1 MRWSIRGRLL
11 WSVIGAMAVLQIALA
26 ALVYEVM
33 ERAFRSDFDAVLA
46 ATARTL
52 SAAVELDGQELRA
65 DIDERDFPEFRRAA
79 QPDYYEVWRDDGQ
92 VLARSSSLKGG
103 DLERVEGAVG
113 TATTYRRVHLPDG
126 RPGRAAVLQF
136 VPKSDDEGLH
146 RVRRM
151 ATVEVARDRA
161 PLDAQMAALTWLL
174 ASGTGGTIAISFL
187 VGMLIVRRGLAPLDS
202 VAAQIAA
209 IDQADL
215 SARIPA
221 PGLPAELVPVVVRL
235 NDLLRRLEEAFTRER
250 SFTSDAA
257 HELRTPL
264 AGLRATI
271 EVALARPRP
280 TSEYR
285 EALSECLTIVQHTQ
299 TLADHLLALARMEGN
314 QAGTQREVLTVA
326 DLVDAAWRPLAAKV
340 ARRQL
345 NLHVEIAPAIS
356 CVADRALLLTIL
368 SELAVNAVEYTD
380 DGGRIDVAAVE
391 EVDAVE
397 VVVANTGCRVPPEAA
412 ARVFDRFWRGDES
425 RSQTGIHAGLGL
437 TLVRRAVAAV
447 GGAVAV
453 DISNGT
459 FAVRLR
465 LPGPPS
471 SRSTDVPCTS

>member
-26 ALVYEVM
+26 TLVYEVM

-52 SAAVELDGQELRA
+52 SAAVEQDGQELRA
-65 DIDERDFPEFRRAA
+65 DIDERDLPEFRRAT
-79 QPDYYEVWRDDGQ
+79 QPDYFEVWRDDGQ

-113 TATTYRRVHLPDG
+113 AVTYRRVRLPDG

-136 VPKSDDEGLH
+136 VPKSDDEGQH
-146 RVRRM
+146 RARRT
-151 ATVEVARDRA
+151 ATVGVARDRA
-161 PLDAQMAALTWLL
+161 PLDAQMAVLTWLL

-187 VGMLIVRRGLAPLDS
+187 VGMIIVRRGLAPLNRL
-202 VAAQIAA
+202 AAEISS

-215 SARIPA
+215 SARVPSRM
-221 PGLPAELVPVVVRL
+221 LPAELVPVVERL
-235 NDLLRRLEEAFTRER
+235 NDLLRRLEDAFARER

-271 EVALARPRP
+271 DVALARPRA
-280 TSEYR
+280 TTEYR
-285 EALSECLTIVQHTQ
+285 EALSDCLTIVQHTQ
-299 TLADHLLALARMEGN
+299 TLTDHLLALARMEGD
-314 QAGTQREVLTVA
+314 QAGAQRESLLVA
-326 DLVDAAWRPLAAKV
+326 DLVDAAWRPLAPTV

-345 NLHVEIAPAIS
+345 KLSAQIAPTIT
-356 CVADRALLLTIL
+356 CTADRSLLLTIL
-368 SELAVNAVEYTD
+368 TELASNAAEYTE
-380 DGGRIDVAAVE
+380 DGGRIDLAAVA
-391 EVDAVE
+391 VAGAVE
-397 VVVANTGCRVPPEAA
+397 VVIANTGCRLPPEAA
-412 ARVFDRFWRGDES
+412 ERVFERFWRGDES

-437 TLVRRAVAAV
+437 TLVQRAVAAI
-447 GGAVAV
+447 GGSVAV
-453 DISNGT
+453 SICDGT

-465 LPGPPS
+465 LPDRPS
-471 SRSTDVPCTS
+471 SRAPEVP